1 MARVRDVPIED
12 VPETLRPLYAR
23 FSGEYGPFGNQVRV
37 MAHRPPALAHLM
49 GMLLELS
56 DEALLSK
63 RYLEIALVAVSQ
75 LNACRYCITHHTPRL
90 AEQGLPAAT
99 AAAILEP
106 ECPGLDVV
114 DLLVR
119 DFAVAVT
126 LTPQRIPDALFA
138 RLKDHFSDAQIVELT
153 LRTALCGFFNRFNDV
168 LQIAIEPD
176 ALRDLLATGGTLAD
190 LPAGS

>member
-1 MARVRDVPIED
+1 MA
-12 VPETLRPLYAR
+12 LRPLYAR

-56 DEALLSK
+56 EEALLPK
-63 RYLEIALVAVSQ
+63 RYLEIALVAVSK
-75 LNACRYCITHHTPRL
+75 LNACRYCVTHHTPRL
-90 AEQGLPAAT
+90 VEQGLPAAT

-106 ECPGLDVV
+106 ACPGLDEV

-126 LTPQRIPDALFA
+126 STPQRVPDAMFV
-138 RLKDHFSDAQIVELT
+138 RLKEQFDDAQIVELT

-168 LQIAIEPD
+168 LQIDIEPD
-176 ALRDLLATGGTLAD
+176 ALRDLLATGGALAD
-190 LPAGS
+190 LPDGT